1 MVNMI
6 DWIENNWLLLAVPGS
21 IFLAFCIVGLWVRR
35 VLYNRLDRLLT
46 KTGWGGREVLVQT
59 TRGPFFFWF
68 MLLGAFVAIK
78 FSSMSNEAQILSGKI
93 IGSILIISIIWLLI
107 ILINRLFNLL
117 IDEIKSPKPPGS
129 FITNGVRVTILLL
142 GVLILADYWGWPL
155 TPVILLLAAA
165 IFIAVVASRD
175 TILNIFSGFE
185 IAAARNVKEGDFIKL
200 SSGEEGYV
208 TDMTWRTIKIKTP
221 GQDIIIVPNSKL
233 VRETVINYGRPLKRA
248 PKPFHFYTRL
258 HLKELTGLKARNL
271 AELVNVLK
279 SAPDSVIYYHT
290 HHFLEE
296 HQFLTPE
303 PSNDFALWV
312 DDSLDEHVLSE
323 KLANID
329 TFAYFSLDALQS
341 KIVTVIEQYMAD
353 NPASRLVKGEND
365 FHFLKSNSV
374 VVPTPYLASDLREFV
389 EVLRK
394 ITIDSLYYHI
404 FESRLRL
411 QKRSNDFSVWIRD
424 SFGEHDL
431 ADKIDNL
438 VPYTSTIEAM
448 RSFIIQNIEKRI
460 K

>member
-1 MVNMI
+1 MI

-279 SAPDSVIYYHT
+279 SAPDSVVYYHT

-431 ADKIDNL
+431 ADKIDSL

>member
-1 MVNMI
+1 MI
-6 DWIENNWLLLAVPGS
+6 DWIKENWIILAVPAAV
-21 IFLAFCIVGLWVRR
+21 FLAFCIVGLWARR
-35 VLYNRLDRLLT
+35 VLYNRLDKLLV
-46 KTGWGGREVLVQT
+46 KSGWGGREVLVQT

-68 MLLGAFVAIK
+68 MLLGAFAALKISPLPAEV
-78 FSSMSNEAQILSGKI
+78 QVLSEKI
-93 IGSILIISIIWLLI
+93 ITSVFIISIIWLLI
-107 ILINRLFNLL
+107 ILTNRLLTIYL
-117 IDEIKSPKPPGS
+117 AEIKSPKPPGK
-129 FITNGVRVTILLL
+129 FVTTGVRVAMLLL

-165 IFIAVVASRD
+165 ILVAVVASRD

-185 IAAARNVKEGDFIKL
+185 IAAARNIKEGDFIKL

-208 TDMTWRTIKIKTP
+208 TDMTWRTLKIKATD
-221 GQDIIIVPNSKL
+221 QHTIIVPNNKL

-248 PKPFHFYTRL
+248 SKPFHFYTRL

-271 AELVNVLK
+271 TDLVNVLK
-279 SAPDSVIYYHT
+279 AAPDSVTYYHT

-303 PSNDFALWV
+303 PANDFALWV

-329 TFAYFSLDALQS
+329 TFAYFSLDALNS
-341 KIVTVIEQYMAD
+341 MIVSVIEQYMAD

-374 VVPTPYLASDLREFV
+374 VVPTPYFALDLREFV
-389 EVLRK
+389 EVLRR
-394 ITIDSLYYHI
+394 ITMDSLYYHI

-411 QKRSNDFSVWIRD
+411 QKRSNDFSVWMRD
-424 SFGEHDL
+424 SIGEHDL

>member
-1 MVNMI
+1 MI
-6 DWIENNWLLLAVPGS
+6 EWIQENWIILAVPTAV
-21 IFLAFCIVGLWVRR
+21 FLAFCIVGLWARR
-35 VLYNRLDRLLT
+35 VLYNRVDKLLI
-46 KTGWGGREVLVQT
+46 KSGWGGREVLVQT

-68 MLLGAFVAIK
+68 MLLGAFAAMK
-78 FSSMSNEAQILSGKI
+78 FSPLPAEVQVLAEKI
-93 IGSILIISIIWLLI
+93 ITSVFIVSIIWLLI
-107 ILINRLFNLL
+107 ILTNRLLNIYLA
-117 IDEIKSPKPPGS
+117 EIKSPKPPGK
-129 FITNGVRVTILLL
+129 FVTTGVRVTLLLL

-165 IFIAVVASRD
+165 ILVAVVASRD

-208 TDMTWRTIKIKTP
+208 TDMTWRTLKIKATD
-221 GQDIIIVPNSKL
+221 QHTIIVPNSKM
-233 VRETVINYGRPLKRA
+233 VRETVINYGHPLKRA
-248 PKPFHFYTRL
+248 SKPFHFYTRL

-271 AELVNVLK
+271 TDLVNVLK
-279 SAPDSVIYYHT
+279 MAPDSVVYYHT

-303 PSNDFALWV
+303 PANDFALWV
-312 DDSLDEHVLSE
+312 DESLDEHVLSE

-329 TFAYFSLDALQS
+329 TFAYFSLDALKS
-341 KIVTVIEQYMAD
+341 MIVSVIEQYMAG
-353 NPASRLVKGEND
+353 NPASRLVTGEND
-365 FHFLKSNSV
+365 FHFLKSNSI
-374 VVPTPYLASDLREFV
+374 VVPTPYFASDLREFV

-411 QKRSNDFSVWIRD
+411 QKRSNDFSVWMRD
-424 SFGEHDL
+424 SVGEHDL
-431 ADKIDNL
+431 ADKIDSL

>member
-1 MVNMI
+1 MLE
-6 DWIENNWLLLAVPGS
+6 WIQENWIILAVPVAV
-21 IFLAFCIVGLWVRR
+21 FLAFCIVGLWARR
-35 VLYNRLDRLLT
+35 VLYNRLDKLLIRS
-46 KTGWGGREVLVQT
+46 GWGGRETLVQT
-59 TRGPFFFWF
+59 SRGPFFFWF
-68 MLLGAFVAIK
+68 MLLGAFAAMR
-78 FSSMSNEAQILSGKI
+78 FSSLPAEGQVLTEKVLTSVF
-93 IGSILIISIIWLLI
+93 IISIIWLLI
-107 ILINRLFNLL
+107 ILTNRLLSIYL
-117 IDEIKSPKPPGS
+117 AEIKSPKPPGK
-129 FITNGVRVTILLL
+129 FVTTGVRVTILML

-165 IFIAVVASRD
+165 ILVAVIASRD

-208 TDMTWRTIKIKTP
+208 TDMTWRTLTIKSPDQHT
-221 GQDIIIVPNSKL
+221 IIVPNNKV

-248 PKPFHFYTRL
+248 LKPFQFYTRL
-258 HLKELTGLKARNL
+258 HLKELTGLKARKL
-271 AELVNVLK
+271 TELVNVLK

-303 PSNDFALWV
+303 PANDFALWV

-329 TFAYFSLDALQS
+329 TFAYYSLDALKS
-341 KIVTVIEQYMAD
+341 MIILVIEQYMAD
-353 NPASRLVKGEND
+353 NPASRSVKGEND
-365 FHFLKSNSV
+365 FHFLKSNSI
-374 VVPTPYLASDLREFV
+374 VVPTRYLASDLREFV

-431 ADKIDNL
+431 ADKIDGL

-448 RSFIIQNIEKRI
+448 RSFIIHNIEKRI

>member
-1 MVNMI
+1 MI
-6 DWIENNWLLLAVPGS
+6 DWIQENWITIVVPTV
-21 IFLAFCIVGLWVRR
+21 IFMAFCIVGLWARR
-35 VLYNRLDRLLT
+35 LLYNRLDKLLI
-46 KTGWGGREVLVQT
+46 KSGWGGREILVQS

-68 MLLGAFVAIK
+68 MLLGAFAALK
-78 FSSMSNEAQILSGKI
+78 FSPLSAEAQVLSERI
-93 IGSILIISIIWLLI
+93 IGSIFIISIIWLLI
-107 ILINRLFNLL
+107 ILTNRLLNIFL
-117 IDEIKSPKPPGS
+117 DEIKSPKPPGRL
-129 FITNGVRVTILLL
+129 ITNGVRVTILLL

-165 IFIAVVASRD
+165 ILVAAIASRD
-175 TILNIFSGFE
+175 TVLNIFSGLE
-185 IAAARNVKEGDFIKL
+185 IAAGRTIKEGDFIKL

-208 TDMTWRTIKIKTP
+208 TEMTWRTIKMKTP
-221 GQDIIIVPNSKL
+221 DQHTIIVPNSKL
-233 VRETVINYGRPLKRA
+233 VKETVINYGRPLKRA
-248 PKPFHFYTRL
+248 SKPFHFYTRL

-271 AELVNVLK
+271 TELVNVLK

-303 PSNDFALWV
+303 PANDFALWV
-312 DDSLDEHVLSE
+312 DDSLDEHVLAE

-329 TFAYFSLDALQS
+329 TFAYSSLEALKS
-341 KIVTVIEQYMAD
+341 MIVSVIKKYMAD

-374 VVPTPYLASDLREFV
+374 VVPTPYFASDLREFV

-431 ADKIDNL
+431 ADKIDSL

>member
-1 MVNMI
+1 MI
-6 DWIENNWLLLAVPGS
+6 EWIQENWIILAVPVAV
-21 IFLAFCIVGLWVRR
+21 FLAFCIVGLWARR
-35 VLYNRLDRLLT
+35 VLYNRLDKLLI
-46 KTGWGGREVLVQT
+46 KSGWGGREVLVQT

-68 MLLGAFVAIK
+68 MLLGAFAAMK
-78 FSSMSNEAQILSGKI
+78 FSPLPVEAQVLAEKI
-93 IGSILIISIIWLLI
+93 ITSVFIISIIWLLI
-107 ILINRLFNLL
+107 ILTNRLLNLFL
-117 IDEIKSPKPPGS
+117 DDIKSPKPPGK
-129 FITNGVRVTILLL
+129 FIINGVRVTILLL

-165 IFIAVVASRD
+165 ILVAAIASRD

-185 IAAARNVKEGDFIKL
+185 IAAAHNIKEGDFIKL

-208 TDMTWRTIKIKTP
+208 TDMTWRTLTIKTP
-221 GQDIIIVPNSKL
+221 DQHTIIVPNSKL

-248 PKPFHFYTRL
+248 SKPFHFYTRL

-271 AELVNVLK
+271 TGLVNILK
-279 SAPDSVIYYHT
+279 SVPDSVVYYHT

-303 PSNDFALWV
+303 PANDFALWV

-329 TFAYFSLDALQS
+329 TFAYSSLGALKS
-341 KIVTVIEQYMAD
+341 SIISVIEQYTAD

-374 VVPTPYLASDLREFV
+374 VLPTPYFASDLREFI

-411 QKRSNDFSVWIRD
+411 QKRSNDFSVWIKD

-431 ADKIDNL
+431 ADKIDSL

>member
-1 MVNMI
+1 MI
-6 DWIENNWLLLAVPGS
+6 EWIENNWLTLTVPIS
-21 IFLAFCIVGLWVRR
+21 IFLAFVIIGLWVRR
-35 VLYNRLDRLLT
+35 VLYDRLNRLLT
-46 KTGWGGREVLVQT
+46 KTGWGGRDVLVQT

-78 FSSMSNEAQILSGKI
+78 FSSMPVEAQVLSDKI
-93 IGSILIISIIWLLI
+93 IGSIFIISIIWLLL
-107 ILINRLFNLL
+107 ILTNRLLNIFL
-117 IDEIKSPKPPGS
+117 EEFKSPKPPVKI
-129 FITNGVRVTILLL
+129 ITNGVRVTILLM

-165 IFIAVVASRD
+165 ILVMVIASRD

-185 IAAARNVKEGDFIKL
+185 IAAARNVKQGDFIKL
-200 SSGEEGYV
+200 STGEEGYV
-208 TDMTWRTIKIKTP
+208 SDMTWETIKIKTP
-221 GQDIIIVPNSKL
+221 DQYTIIVPNSKL
-233 VRETVINYGRPLKRA
+233 VRETVINYGHPLKKA
-248 PKPFHFYTRL
+248 SKPFHFYTRL
-258 HLKELTGLKARNL
+258 HLKELTGLKARDL
-271 AELVNVLK
+271 TELVNVLK
-279 SAPDSVIYYHT
+279 SAPDSIIYYHT

-303 PSNDFALWV
+303 PANDFALWV

-329 TFAYFSLDALQS
+329 TFAYFSLSALKS
-341 KIVTVIEQYMAD
+341 AIVSVIEKYMAD
-353 NPASRLVKGEND
+353 NPASKRVKGESD
-365 FHFLKSNSV
+365 LHFLKSNSI
-374 VVPTPYLASDLREFV
+374 VVPTPYFASDLREFV

-411 QKRSNDFSVWIRD
+411 QKKSNDFSVWIRD
-424 SFGEHDL
+424 SFGESDL
-431 ADKIDNL
+431 ADKIDSL

>member
-1 MVNMI
+1 MLE
-6 DWIENNWLLLAVPGS
+6 WIQENWIILAVPAAV
-21 IFLAFCIVGLWVRR
+21 FLAFCIVGLWARR
-35 VLYNRLDRLLT
+35 VLYNRLDKLLIRS
-46 KTGWGGREVLVQT
+46 GWGGRETLVQT
-59 TRGPFFFWF
+59 SRGPFFFWF
-68 MLLGAFVAIK
+68 MLLGAFAAMR
-78 FSSMSNEAQILSGKI
+78 FSSLPAEVQVLTEKVLTSVF
-93 IGSILIISIIWLLI
+93 IISIIWLLI
-107 ILINRLFNLL
+107 ILTNRLLSIYL
-117 IDEIKSPKPPGS
+117 AEIKSPKPPGK
-129 FITNGVRVTILLL
+129 FVTTGVRVTILML

-165 IFIAVVASRD
+165 ILVAVIASRD

-208 TDMTWRTIKIKTP
+208 TDMTWRTLTIKSPDQHT
-221 GQDIIIVPNSKL
+221 IIVPNNK
-233 VRETVINYGRPLKRA
+233 VVGETVINYGRPLKKA
-248 PKPFHFYTRL
+248 LKPFQFYTRL

-271 AELVNVLK
+271 TDLVNVLK
-279 SAPDSVIYYHT
+279 AAPDSVTYYHT

-303 PSNDFALWV
+303 PANDFALWV

-329 TFAYFSLDALQS
+329 TFAYFSLDALNS
-341 KIVTVIEQYMAD
+341 MIVSVIEQYMAD

-374 VVPTPYLASDLREFV
+374 VVPTPYFALDLREFV
-389 EVLRK
+389 EVLRR
-394 ITIDSLYYHI
+394 ITMDSLYYHI

-411 QKRSNDFSVWIRD
+411 QKRSNDFSVWMRD
-424 SFGEHDL
+424 SIGEHDL

>member
-1 MVNMI
+1 MI

-431 ADKIDNL
+431 ADKIDSL